1 MDFFLLIANVI
12 LISGIIY
19 FAFFKDKKSEKPQKS
34 EVTNSILELKNIGE
48 LSVFRIY
55 SKEIVTST
63 SKAFDDDFLGK
74 ILNFPMTEKKI
85 AVIFEFEID
94 FIYDLL
100 SPEFKI
106 SPLGDDKYDIL
117 MPPCKYKVYM
127 ENIKFYDEQEA
138 KFMPF
143 FLPEFI
149 SSKLTGKFSAE
160 EKNLL
165 IKKAQDEAKNLSLKI
180 INDLGGK
187 IHKSA
192 TDTLE
197 AIARSFGAK
206 ELAFKFQDKTIDRI
220 DVASGKIDILEGS
233 PKQVEQN

>member
-12 LISGIIY
+12 LIAGIVY
-19 FAFFKDKKSEKPQKS
+19 FAFFKDKKSEKPQKN
-34 EVTNSILELKNIGE
+34 EVTNSLLELKNIGE

-106 SPLGDDKYDIL
+106 SPLGDDK
-117 MPPCKYKVYM
+117 
-127 ENIKFYDEQEA
+127 
-138 KFMPF
+138 
-143 FLPEFI
+143 
-149 SSKLTGKFSAE
+149 
-160 EKNLL
+160 
-165 IKKAQDEAKNLSLKI
+165 
-180 INDLGGK
+180 
-187 IHKSA
+187 
-192 TDTLE
+192 
-197 AIARSFGAK
+197 
-206 ELAFKFQDKTIDRI
+206 
-220 DVASGKIDILEGS
+220 
-233 PKQVEQN
+233 

>member
-1 MDFFLLIANVI
+1 
-12 LISGIIY
+12 
-19 FAFFKDKKSEKPQKS
+19 
-34 EVTNSILELKNIGE
+34 
-48 LSVFRIY
+48 
-55 SKEIVTST
+55 
-63 SKAFDDDFLGK
+63 
-74 ILNFPMTEKKI
+74 
-85 AVIFEFEID
+85 
-94 FIYDLL
+94 
-100 SPEFKI
+100 
-106 SPLGDDKYDIL
+106 

-160 EKNLL
+160 EKNSL

-206 ELAFKFQDKTIDRI
+206 ELIFKFQDKTIDRI
-220 DVASGKIDILEGS
+220 DVQNGEIAIVNTTQ
-233 PKQVEQN
+233 KQIE

>member
-1 MDFFLLIANVI
+1 MDFLLLFMNFLL
-12 LISGIIY
+12 LCGIIY
-19 FAFFKDKKSEKPQKS
+19 IAFIKGKKTSKEPKS
-34 EVTNSILELKNIGE
+34 EVTTGILGLKSIGE

-160 EKNLL
+160 EKNSL

-206 ELAFKFQDKTIDRI
+206 ELIFKFQDKTIDRI
-220 DVASGKIDILEGS
+220 DVQNGEIAIVNTTQ
-233 PKQVEQN
+233 KQIE